1 MNYGTMKS
9 NYGTVGRGTMKP
21 GDTSSLAKNK
31 KIKDQVHNKLVKL
44 ADAKYRHY
52 EKKIF
57 TDDKIQW
64 LNSSETLRQQGV
76 IDVTMPVVLRRKFFY
91 SDANVETHD
100 PVQLNL
106 LYEQCRDS
114 IIKEEYPVTV
124 AEARFLAGLQDR
136 SIHHFK
142 YAFIL
147 YEKGINYS
155 EPIGHNANFD
165 PQVGNDCS
173 WLL

>member
-21 GDTSSLAKNK
+21 GDTSTLAKNK

-76 IDVTMPVVLRRKFFY
+76 IDINMPVVLRRKFFY

-136 SIHHFK
+136 SIRQFK
-142 YAFIL
+142 YAKAYEIIL
-147 YEKGINYS
+147 YKNGIIHS
-155 EPIGHNANFD
+155 EPIGHICEF
-165 PQVGNDCS
+165 
-173 WLL
+173 